1 MSDQN
6 KIADPIEYVS
16 KNTDIVMCDGGS
28 GDLGHPAVYF
38 KFGKKKE
45 IICNYCNKKFIKK
58 EQKIL
63 PICEHVST
71 YVFNA

>member
-45 IICNYCNKKFIKK
+45 IVCIYCNKKFIKK
-58 EQKIL
+58 D
-63 PICEHVST
+63 
-71 YVFNA
+71 

>member
-6 KIADPIEYVS
+6 KISDPIEYVS

-28 GDLGHPAVYF
+28 GELGHPAVYF

-45 IICNYCNKKFIKK
+45 ILCNYCNKKFIKK
-58 EQKIL
+58 D
-63 PICEHVST
+63 
-71 YVFNA
+71 

>member
-45 IICNYCNKKFIKK
+45 IVCNYCNCLLYTSDAAD
-58 EQKIL
+58 E
-63 PICEHVST
+63 S
-71 YVFNA
+71 